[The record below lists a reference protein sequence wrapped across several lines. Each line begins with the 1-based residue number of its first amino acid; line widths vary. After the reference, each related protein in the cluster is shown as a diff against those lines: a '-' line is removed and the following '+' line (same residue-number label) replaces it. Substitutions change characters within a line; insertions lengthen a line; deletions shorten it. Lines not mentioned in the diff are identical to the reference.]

1 MRGLTARLL
10 LSAVLLAATG
20 TAAPATPS
28 GSSAPPPVMRYVS
41 LGDSLTAGFQSGGLT
56 AQGQQAAYPVVVAR
70 LAHID
75 FGVPAGKAPG
85 CPPPLDGGLFK
96 PGASCVRVQ
105 PDVRGSNFAVPGARV
120 EDLLNRTAQTAPDA
134 ATRQLYTLI
143 LGPKLSQVGAALKS
157 RPTFISVWIGAN
169 NVLDTLTSG
178 NPAQAT
184 PPAAFEA
191 SYRQL
196 LDGLKPAG
204 ATVVLFTVP
213 DVTRVPLLARGDFL
227 FSQGFGQP
235 DCKGS
240 AARVALSVLL
250 SQAPANC
257 DAPYA
262 LTPAKLDA
270 IRGTVNAYNAIILR
284 LASERGLKVFDV
296 NPLFATLKA
305 ADPNLSDPNQ
315 PFGPDF
321 SLDGVHLSSA
331 AQTRLAD
338 ALVAF
343 GNANFGLQI
352 KLPGNS

>member
-1 MRGLTARLL
+1 MHGLTARLL

-20 TAAPATPS
+20 MAGPAAT
-28 GSSAPPPVMRYVS
+28 PPPVMRYVS

-56 AQGQQAAYPVVVAR
+56 AQGQQAAYPVIIAR

-105 PDVRGSNFAVPGARV
+105 PNVRGSNFAVPGARV

-191 SYRQL
+191 SYRRL
-196 LDGLKPAG
+196 LDALKPAG
-204 ATVVLFTVP
+204 ATVVLLTVP
-213 DVTRVPLLARGDFL
+213 DVTRVPLLASGDFL
-227 FSQGFGQP
+227 FRQGIGQP
-235 DCKGS
+235 DCAGS
-240 AARVALSVLL
+240 ASRVALSVLL
-250 SQAPANC
+250 SEAPANC
-257 DAPYA
+257 NAPYA

-270 IRGTVNAYNAIILR
+270 IRGTVNAYNAVILK
-284 LASERGLKVFDV
+284 LAAERGLKVFDV
-296 NPLFATLKA
+296 NPLFATLRA
-305 ADPNLSDPNQ
+305 TDPNLSDPNQ

-321 SLDGVHLSSA
+321 SLDGVHLSSS

-352 KLPGNS
+352 KLPGS